1 MASNITKTQKG
12 REKLIHEGWMYVRD
26 RVIGGG
32 SVQSWRCMYKNAS
45 CPCRARAYTSIES
58 GEVVSTKG
66 SHTDPVDPS
75 EVETTK
81 VREAIKRRCEE
92 TSEPPSS
99 VMSSAFLTASRAT
112 LGRLPERSVVAR
124 IINRHRSA
132 VSNTPAFESR
142 SSIVIPEHYR
152 EYEFE
157 PGRFENFVVAD
168 SGVGDVDRI
177 IIFGRESTREW
188 IGLVQKLFVDGTLSL
203 SPPTFSQIFVV
214 LAERSQCVLPV
225 AYALLPN
232 KTAETY
238 TRALSLL
245 KNAWPALSPLAVV
258 MDFERAVM
266 NAVRSVFSS
275 DTRMDGCFFHLVK
288 NIKLKLAGEG
298 LMSRYSNDDDFALNA
313 RMIAALAFVPP
324 AELNNA
330 ISELAALLPPE
341 LVTVLNYFEDRTL
354 DGEART
360 NNYAEAAHRR
370 MQLEFGV
377 SHPTLWKFIE
387 GLRRIQNNRDFQL
400 EQFLGGAP
408 SSKKR
413 DKYVEADRRILE
425 IVRDVSN
432 RTHVEYLRGIAHNFF
447 MES

>member
-75 EVETTK
+75 GVETTK

-112 LGRLPERSVVAR
+112 LGRLPERSVMAR
-124 IINRHRSA
+124 MINRHRNA
-132 VSNTPAFESR
+132 VSNTPANFESR

-168 SGVGDVDRI
+168 SGEGDVDRI

-188 IGLVQKLFVDGTLSL
+188 IGLVQKLFVDGTFSL

-298 LMSRYSNDDDFALNA
+298 LMSRCSNDDEFALNA

-330 ISELAALLPPE
+330 ISHE
-341 LVTVLNYFEDRTL
+341 
-354 DGEART
+354 
-360 NNYAEAAHRR
+360 
-370 MQLEFGV
+370 
-377 SHPTLWKFIE
+377 
-387 GLRRIQNNRDFQL
+387 
-400 EQFLGGAP
+400 
-408 SSKKR
+408 
-413 DKYVEADRRILE
+413 
-425 IVRDVSN
+425 
-432 RTHVEYLRGIAHNFF
+432 
-447 MES
+447 